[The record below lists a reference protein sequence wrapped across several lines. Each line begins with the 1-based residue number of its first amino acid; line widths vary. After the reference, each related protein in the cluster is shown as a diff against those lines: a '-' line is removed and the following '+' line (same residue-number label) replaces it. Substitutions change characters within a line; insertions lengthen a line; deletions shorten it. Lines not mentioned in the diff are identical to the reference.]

1 MGSLSVLNR
10 INNFSTIN
18 ASIFTGEQSFFFF
31 AGGGGLWE
39 VRVTV
44 VLFVNSFSPTGSSLC
59 ASSGLVPF
67 GVRKLG
73 VKSLEGLTLFIEYP
87 FPHAAIAC
95 CTRCV
100 GSYGMGFGVL
110 LLSLALWRF
119 YRPCD
124 HLRVFQSR

>member
-1 MGSLSVLNR
+1 M
-10 INNFSTIN
+10 NFLFPLN
-18 ASIFTGEQSFFFF
+18 ASVFTGEQSFCFHWEGRGW
-31 AGGGGLWE
+31 ALGGARNRNPVGEFLL
-39 VRVTV
+39 VR
-44 VLFVNSFSPTGSSLC
+44 LGSSLC
-59 ASSGLVPF
+59 ASSGLVLF
-67 GVRKLG
+67 GVRVLG

-100 GSYGMGFGVL
+100 GSYSMGFGVF

-124 HLRVFQSR
+124 LLRVFQSR

>member
-1 MGSLSVLNR
+1 M
-10 INNFSTIN
+10 NFLFPIN
-18 ASIFTGEQSFFFF
+18 ASVFTGEQSFLFFI
-31 AGGGGLWE
+31 GGKGGGLWE

-44 VLFVNSFSPTGSSLC
+44 ILFGEFLLVRLGSSLC
-59 ASSGLVPF
+59 ASSGLVPV
-67 GVRKLG
+67 GVRMLG
-73 VKSLEGLTLFIEYP
+73 VKSLEGLTLFVEYP

-100 GSYGMGFGVL
+100 GSYSMGFGVF

-124 HLRVFQSR
+124 LLRVFQSR